1 MPTLI
6 RFIVFLG
13 VLAGIGF
20 GAMYALTVLVEPT
33 PREMS
38 ERIPARELF
47 DNI

>member
-6 RFIVFLG
+6 RFLVFIG
-13 VLAGIGF
+13 VLAGIVF
-20 GAMYALTVLVEPT
+20 GTMYALTIFVDPT

-47 DNI
+47 DNK